1 MTMANKLLKK
11 HFMFIRLHVV
21 CLVSLLLFTGC
32 GSPRGDIFPA
42 LEQPL
47 FWPEPPEKPR
57 IGYVGALS
65 TEGDL
70 KKEISWM
77 QGLGQ
82 LIFGK
87 KDIGILVGPYSVA
100 IDTEDRL
107 FVADE
112 AVSAIHMFNLD
123 TREYKQFSSLGLD
136 EKLQTPVSL
145 TVIEGR
151 IYVVDSMLHKVCVF
165 DRNGNFL
172 FSFGGEHLK
181 RPSGIAFSELSQRIY
196 ISDTAQHVIN
206 IYDKDGEFIDRIGS
220 RGLKPGLFNFP
231 THLWIDNNGLL
242 YVSDT
247 LNYRI
252 QVFSQEGKFLKMFG
266 QQGDRPG
273 NFAHPCGI
281 ATDSFGNI
289 YVTDRQFENIQ
300 VFNSDGQILMA
311 LGQEGSGPGEFWLP
325 AGIYIDS
332 NNRVFIA
339 DSFNKRVQVFELLE
353 DIEQ

>member
-1 MTMANKLLKK
+1 MGNKLFKK
-11 HFMFIRLHVV
+11 RFVFIRLHAI
-21 CLVSLLLFTGC
+21 CFASLLLFTGC
-32 GSPRGDIFPA
+32 GGPRGDIFPT
-42 LEQPL
+42 LEKPL
-47 FWPEPPEKPR
+47 VWPEPPEKPR
-57 IGYVGALS
+57 IVYVGTIS
-65 TEGDL
+65 TEDDL
-70 KKEISWM
+70 KKEISWI
-77 QGLGQ
+77 QGLGEF
-82 LIFGK
+82 IFGK
-87 KDIGILVGPYSVA
+87 EDVGVLVGPYSIT
-100 IDTEDRL
+100 IDAEDRL

-112 AVSAIHMFNLD
+112 AVSVVHMFDLD
-123 TREYKQFSSLGLD
+123 TRGYKQFSSLGLD

-145 TVIEGR
+145 TVIDGR
-151 IYVVDSMLHKVCVF
+151 VYVVDSMLHKVCVF
-165 DRNGNFL
+165 DRNGNYL
-172 FSFGGEHLK
+172 FSFGGENLK
-181 RPSGIAFSELSQRIY
+181 RPSGIAFSEPSQKIY
-196 ISDTAQHVIN
+196 ISDTGQHVIN

-273 NFAHPCGI
+273 NFAHPCGV
-281 ATDSFGNI
+281 ATDSFGHI

-300 VFNSDGQILMA
+300 VFDSEGQILMA
-311 LGQEGSGPGEFWLP
+311 LGQEGNDSGEFWLP

-332 NNRVFIA
+332 NNRIFVA

-353 DIEQ
+353 DNEQ

>member
-1 MTMANKLLKK
+1 MENKLLKK
-11 HFMFIRLHVV
+11 RFMFIGLHAIYVV
-21 CLVSLLLFTGC
+21 FLLLFTGC
-32 GSPRGDIFPA
+32 GSPRGDIFPP
-42 LEQPL
+42 LEKPL
-47 FWPEPPEKPR
+47 VWPEPPEKPR
-57 IGYVGALS
+57 IVYVGALS
-65 TEGDL
+65 TEDDL
-70 KKEISWM
+70 KKGISWM
-77 QGLGQ
+77 QGLGE

-87 KDIGILVGPYSVA
+87 KDVGVLVGPYSVT

-107 FVADE
+107 FIADE
-112 AVSAIHMFNLD
+112 AVSVVHMFNLD
-123 TREYKQFSSLGLD
+123 TREYKQFSSLGLE

-181 RPSGIAFSELSQRIY
+181 RPSGIAFSQLSQRIY

-231 THLWIDNNGLL
+231 THLWIDKNDLL

-252 QVFSQEGKFLKMFG
+252 QVFSQEGQFLKMFG

-281 ATDSFGNI
+281 ATDSFGHI

-300 VFNSDGQILMA
+300 IFDDDGKILMA
-311 LGQEGSGPGEFWLP
+311 LGQEGSDSGEFWLP

-332 NNRVFIA
+332 NNRIFVA

-353 DIEQ
+353 DTEQ